1 MTDQGSPATAAAWL
15 RGRRVR
21 RAVTVGAVPVWGG
34 LLVLSLTA
42 DGAENDWPWLVLLAV
57 FLLLWVSA
65 RAAGGDIAEG
75 RPDRLDERETEIRL
89 RLSRTGFV
97 AAVGGSL
104 AAALYLLAVQD
115 QPVLLA
121 RAGALL
127 LTLAVGTGSVPTFLW
142 CWSAEDV
149 DDVDD

>member
-1 MTDQGSPATAAAWL
+1 MTDQGSPVTALAWW
-15 RGRRVR
+15 RVR
-21 RAVTVGAVPVWGG
+21 RAVTVVAVPVWIG
-34 LLVLSLTA
+34 LLVLSLVA
-42 DGAENDWPWLVLLAV
+42 DGAENDWPWLVLLAA

-65 RAAGGDIAEG
+65 RAASGDIAEG
-75 RPDRLDERETEIRL
+75 RPDRLDEREAEIRL

-97 AAVGGSL
+97 AAVGGTL

-127 LTLAVGTGSVPTFLW
+127 LTPAIGAVSVPTFLW

-149 DDVDD
+149 DDHDE